1 MTIRIPIAAIG
12 ILALLLPASTRVL
25 AQAPAF
31 ANAPEQEVIA
41 ATNVLIQTN
50 SMPSGIPQS
59 LMAEA
64 QGIAIVPN
72 MVRGAFVIGVQHGR
86 GVLLTR
92 GPQGAWQ
99 PPRMIQI
106 TGGSIGYQIGVQ
118 STDLIL
124 VFRTPQSV
132 ANLMKGTLKV
142 GVDASAAAGPVG
154 RQGSAATDLKLQ
166 AEILSYS
173 RARGAFLGVSID
185 GSAIS
190 LDPAAD
196 QAYYQPPGT
205 VPASAVQLMQ
215 YLTSYSGGPAAP
227 TSPTPAVTIGPVL
240 TTSNPPPNSASASPA
255 DTVAAMPAAP
265 QEPGKIEAARQQL
278 DAASRQL
285 AANVDGNWKKYLA
298 LPPEIY
304 IPYHTPNPQVL
315 QQALSRYEEI
325 SRRPEYAP
333 LTSRPEFQATLKS
346 MWQLAELQTDA
357 NTPLQLPPPPK

>member
-1 MTIRIPIAAIG
+1 MSKRNIFTTAAAVIMLITAGIR
-12 ILALLLPASTRVL
+12 SL

-31 ANAPEQEVIA
+31 GNPSEQVVVA
-41 ATNVLIQTN
+41 ATNVLVQTN
-50 SMPSGIPQS
+50 SMPSGIPQK

-64 QGIAIVPN
+64 QAIAIVPN
-72 MVRGAFVIGVQHGR
+72 MVRGAFIIGVQHGR
-86 GVLLTR
+86 GVLVTR

-99 PPRMIQI
+99 PPRMMQI
-106 TGGSIGYQIGVQ
+106 TGGSLGYQVGVQ

-132 ANLMKGTLKV
+132 ANLMKGTLKI

-154 RQGSAATDLKLQ
+154 RQGSASTDLQLQ

-196 QAYYQPPGT
+196 QAYYQPPGS

-215 YLTSYSGGPAAP
+215 YLTAYSGGPAAP
-227 TSPTPAVTIGPVL
+227 NSLPPITSSAAPSAQPVRPL
-240 TTSNPPPNSASASPA
+240 DAPPGA
-255 DTVAAMPAAP
+255 TVIAMPATPQAP
-265 QEPGKIEAARQQL
+265 NEIETAREQL

-285 AANVDGNWKKYLA
+285 AANLDNSWKKYLA

-304 IPYHTPNPQVL
+304 IPHHAPNAQAL
-315 QQALSRYEEI
+315 QQAITRYEDV
-325 SRRPEYAP
+325 SRRPEYVA
-333 LTSRPEFQATLKS
+333 LQSRPEFQATLKA
-346 MWQLAELQTDA
+346 MWHLAELQSA
-357 NTPLQLPPPPK
+357 ASTPLQLPAPPR